1 MDSTNEKK
9 NENNAESMK
18 EINLNTEKDCIK
30 QIERVYENITKYDY
44 LFSVCLVGNANV
56 GKTSLLT
63 RYCDNIFKDKYSNTI
78 GVDFR
83 IISLKKN
90 ETNIKLH
97 LWDTAGQER
106 FKSISVNYFRNVHGF
121 FFVFDLSN
129 KESFENINQ
138 WIELAKSYNKHSM
151 INFLVGN
158 KSDKSREVTEKQAI
172 EFAEMKNLIYY
183 ETSAKT
189 NENVEN
195 SFNYMTYKLIE
206 YYSKNKQL
214 YEMFSSQGNKLK
226 NDEDMKNSH
235 LISTNKEKKC
245 FC

>member
-90 ETNIKLH
+90 ETNRVV
-97 LWDTAGQER
+97 W
-106 FKSISVNYFRNVHGF
+106 V
-121 FFVFDLSN
+121 
-129 KESFENINQ
+129 
-138 WIELAKSYNKHSM
+138 M
-151 INFLVGN
+151 IYGL
-158 KSDKSREVTEKQAI
+158 
-172 EFAEMKNLIYY
+172 
-183 ETSAKT
+183 
-189 NENVEN
+189 
-195 SFNYMTYKLIE
+195 FNCL
-206 YYSKNKQL
+206 L
-214 YEMFSSQGNKLK
+214 
-226 NDEDMKNSH
+226 
-235 LISTNKEKKC
+235 
-245 FC
+245 